1 MYQKLQKHFGY
12 YLSLM
17 AILGLGLA
25 LILLTSPNIKLQ
37 SLVILLTVLFYI
49 LWGVLHHLINH
60 ELSARIVIEY
70 ILIGVL
76 GLSILFFMMMGGLI

>member
-37 SLVILLTVLFYI
+37 SLVILLTIFFYV

-60 ELSARIVIEY
+60 ELSARIMIEY
-70 ILIGVL
+70 VLIGAL
-76 GLSILFFMMMGGLI
+76 GLSILFFMMTGGLI

>member
-1 MYQKLQKHFGY
+1 
-12 YLSLM
+12 M

-37 SLVILLTVLFYI
+37 SLVILLTIFFYV

-60 ELSARIVIEY
+60 ELSARIMIEY
-70 ILIGVL
+70 VLIGAL
-76 GLSILFFMMMGGLI
+76 GLSILFFMMTGGLI

>member
-12 YLSLM
+12 YLSLA